1 MIAQHLPALPILL
14 YLFLALLMPLA
25 GKIARGLPATLAWLG
40 STVVACLGGYGL
52 WLTATQGPIH
62 YEMGNW
68 APPIGIELIADPLSC
83 FFTFAIGAVSAFVL
97 LHSRESVER
106 DVGGRSIMPYYASAL
121 LLLAGFSGIVGTG
134 DLFNLYVFLEISALA
149 GYAVL
154 GCGSPKA
161 ALSSFRYLIIGTI
174 GASFYLLGIG
184 LLLANTGSLNMGD
197 VAEILRV
204 TGLDSSTVLAV
215 VFILVGLGIKMALL
229 PLHYWLPDVYTNA
242 PATSTALVA
251 PLGTK
256 VAAYALLR
264 LGYEVLP
271 YEALAVDLRVFDVVL
286 ALGAVGIIWGSV
298 MAIAQDNLKRMLAY
312 SSVAQIGYIAVGF
325 GLATP
330 YGYIGAVLH
339 VINHAVMKACLFLVT
354 ANLERQG
361 HGISIKGLNASLRR
375 KMPVTCACF
384 ALASISMIGLPPA
397 AGFFSKWYLL
407 LGSYEQGSWAIIVV
421 IVISSLLNAVYFFRV
436 LEKMYLG
443 KDDESETASE
453 SSRLPIVMSVS
464 TLALALSLLVLGFGN
479 VVIVSKFI
487 SPMLPGF

>member
-1 MIAQHLPALPILL
+1 MIAEHLPALPILL
-14 YLFLALLMPLA
+14 YLFVALLMPLA
-25 GKIARGLPATLAWLG
+25 SKLGRDLPWTLAWLT
-40 STVVACLGGYGL
+40 SLIVAALGAYGL
-52 WLTATQGPIH
+52 WLTSSAGAIH
-62 YEMGNW
+62 YSMGNW
-68 APPIGIELIADPLSC
+68 APPVGIELVADPLSC

-97 LHSRESVER
+97 LHSRESVVR
-106 DVGGRSIMPYYASAL
+106 DCGAGNTMTYYASSL

-154 GCGSPKA
+154 GCGSAKA

-174 GASFYLLGIG
+174 GASFYLIGIG
-184 LLLANTGSLNMGD
+184 LLLAKTGSLNMVD
-197 VAEILRV
+197 VAAILQEQ
-204 TGLDSSTVLAV
+204 GLGPATTLAV
-215 VFILVGLGIKMALL
+215 VFIFTGLGIKMALL

-256 VAAYALLR
+256 VAAYAVLR

-271 YEALAVDLRVFDVVL
+271 YEALLADLRIFDIVL
-286 ALGAVGIIWGSV
+286 ALGAVGIIWGSI
-298 MAIAQDNLKRMLAY
+298 MAIAQDNIKRMLAY

-330 YGYIGAVLH
+330 NGYIGAVLH

-361 HGISIKGLNASLRR
+361 EGTSIKGFNAALRR
-375 KMPVTCACF
+375 KMPLTCACF
-384 ALASISMIGLPPA
+384 ALAAISMIGLPPT

-407 LGSYEQGSWAIIVV
+407 LGSYEQGSWILVVVIIV
-421 IVISSLLNAVYFFRV
+421 SSLLNAVYFFRV
-436 LEKMYLG
+436 LERLYLG
-443 KDDESETASE
+443 KDEGEEKAPKGA
-453 SSRLPIVMSVS
+453 RLPFAMGLS
-464 TLALALSLLVLGFGN
+464 TLVLALSLLVLGFGN
-479 VVIVSKFI
+479 VFIVSKFI

>member
-1 MIAQHLPALPILL
+1 MITEHLPALPILL

-25 GKIARGLPATLAWLG
+25 AKLGRDLPWMLSWLG
-40 STVVACLGGYGL
+40 SLTVASVGGFGL
-52 WLTATQGPIH
+52 WLTATEGPIR
-62 YEMGNW
+62 YAMGNW
-68 APPIGIELIADPLSC
+68 SPPVGIELVADPLSC
-83 FFTFAIGAVSAFVL
+83 FFTFAIGAVSTFVL

-106 DVGGRSIMPYYASAL
+106 DCGASNTTTYYASAV

-154 GCGSPKA
+154 GCGSAKA
-161 ALSSFRYLIIGTI
+161 ALSSFRYLIYGTL
-174 GASFYLLGIG
+174 GASFYLIGIG
-184 LLLANTGSLNMGD
+184 LLLAKTGSLNMAD
-197 VAEILRV
+197 VAAILQV
-204 TGLDSSTVLAV
+204 QGLSPATSLAV
-215 VFILVGLGIKMALL
+215 VFILVGLGIKMALI
-229 PLHYWLPDVYTNA
+229 PFHDWLPDVYTNA
-242 PATSTALVA
+242 PATSTALAA

-271 YEALAVDLRVFDVVL
+271 YEALAIDLWVFDVVL

-361 HGISIKGLNASLRR
+361 QGTSIKGLNASLRR
-375 KMPVTCACF
+375 QMPVTCACF
-384 ALASISMIGLPPA
+384 ALAAISMIGLPPM

-407 LGSYEQGSWAIIVV
+407 LGSYQQGLWILVVV
-421 IVISSLLNAVYFFRV
+421 IVVSSLLNAVYFFRV
-436 LEKMYLG
+436 LERLYLG
-443 KDDESETASE
+443 KDEGEAEPTGE
-453 SSRLPIVMSVS
+453 SRLPVVMSFS
-464 TLALALSLLVLGFGN
+464 TLALALSLLALGFGN
-479 VVIVSKFI
+479 VFIVSKFI

>member
-25 GKIARGLPATLAWLG
+25 GKFGRLPWTLSWLG
-40 STVVACLGGYGL
+40 SVLVACLGGYGL
-52 WLTATQGPIH
+52 WLTATQGPIS
-62 YEMGNW
+62 YAMGNW
-68 APPIGIELIADPLSC
+68 APPIGIELVADPLSC

-106 DVGGRSIMPYYASAL
+106 DVSPNGTMTYYASAL

-154 GCGSPKA
+154 GCGSAKA

-174 GASFYLLGIG
+174 GASFYLIGIG
-184 LLLANTGSLNMGD
+184 LLLAKTGSLNMAD
-197 VAEILRV
+197 VADILSV
-204 TGLDSSTVLAV
+204 DGLSPASTLAV

-242 PATSTALVA
+242 PSTSSALVA

-264 LGYEVLP
+264 IGYEVLP
-271 YEALAVDLRVFDVVL
+271 YEALTEDLRVFDVVL

-339 VINHAVMKACLFLVT
+339 VINHAVMKACLFLVA

-361 HGISIKGLNASLRR
+361 HGVSIKGFDASLRR
-375 KMPVTCACF
+375 KMPLTCASF
-384 ALASISMIGLPPA
+384 ALAAVSMIGLPPM

-407 LGSYEQGSWAIIVV
+407 LGSYEQGSWILIVV
-421 IVISSLLNAVYFFRV
+421 IVLSSLLNAVYFFRV
-436 LEKMYLG
+436 LERLYLG
-443 KDDESETASE
+443 KDTGEEAPTGA
-453 SSRLPIVMSVS
+453 SRLPLLMGGP
-464 TLALALSLLVLGFGN
+464 TLALALALLVLGFGN
-479 VVIVSKFI
+479 VFIVSKFI

>member
-1 MIAQHLPALPILL
+1 MIAEHLPALPILL
-14 YLFLALLMPLA
+14 YLFVALLMPLA
-25 GKIARGLPATLAWLG
+25 NELGRGLPWTLSWLT
-40 STVVACLGGYGL
+40 SLTVAALGGYGL
-52 WLTATQGPIH
+52 WLTSSGGAIR
-62 YEMGNW
+62 YAMGGW
-68 APPIGIELIADPLSC
+68 SPPIGIELVADPLSC

-106 DVGGRSIMPYYASAL
+106 DCGAKNAMTFYASSL

-154 GCGSPKA
+154 GCGSAKA

-174 GASFYLLGIG
+174 GASFYLIGIG
-184 LLLANTGSLNMGD
+184 LLLSKTGSLNMVD
-197 VAEILRV
+197 VAAILQVDGLGPV
-204 TGLDSSTVLAV
+204 TTLAV
-215 VFILVGLGIKMALL
+215 VFIFVGLGIKMALL

-271 YEALAVDLRVFDVVL
+271 YEALLADLRIFDVVL
-286 ALGAVGIIWGSV
+286 YLGAVGIVWGSI

-330 YGYIGAVLH
+330 NGYIGAVLH

-361 HGISIKGLNASLRR
+361 EGTSIKGLNASLRK
-375 KMPVTCACF
+375 KMPLTCACF
-384 ALASISMIGLPPA
+384 ALAAISMIGLPPT

-407 LGSYEQGSWAIIVV
+407 LGSYDQGSWVLVVV
-421 IVISSLLNAVYFFRV
+421 ILVSSLLNAVYFFRV
-436 LEKMYLG
+436 LERLYLG
-443 KDDESETASE
+443 KDEDAPDAPKRA
-453 SSRLPIVMSVS
+453 RLPWVMGLS
-464 TLALALSLLVLGFGN
+464 TLVLALSLLLLGFSN
-479 VVIVSKFI
+479 VYIVSNFI